1 MDRAKK
7 GKQEAAKKVSLSDE
21 LIFLLCKTNNHNVF
35 FEIHSCICCCLK
47 THLNIRRKSLF

>member
-7 GKQEAAKKVSLSDE
+7 GKQEAAKKVSSSDE

-35 FEIHSCICCCLK
+35 FLK
-47 THLNIRRKSLF
+47 YIVAFAAA

>member
-21 LIFLLCKTNNHNVF
+21 LIFLLCKTNNHNF
-35 FEIHSCICCCLK
+35 L
-47 THLNIRRKSLF
+47 

>member
-21 LIFLLCKTNNHNVF
+21 LIFF
-35 FEIHSCICCCLK
+35 IMQDE
-47 THLNIRRKSLF
+47 